1 MYFLSNTIKNGVII
15 FIVSL
20 FLPLVA
26 TPLVATMA
34 SAQTTVVNKSVY
46 DAVTRAGHR
55 AKTIQAFYAST
66 NYEPVWIGKNNNNRR
81 TALLAALRSSGDQ
94 GLPVSR
100 YKIAQLDNA
109 FSALDTANAG
119 ATELMATKIYLQYA
133 HDLSSGAVNPRKIDK
148 DLDINRP
155 LRSDQNLLEAFV
167 KSSPAQFLQALAPS
181 SKEYRLLLA
190 EKKTLERDL
199 NASGG
204 AVDIPRRLLKK
215 GSYGKSVVLL
225 RQRLTAMGYGDLGK
239 APKYDN
245 DLKAAVIKF
254 QKTNGLSADGVAG
267 RSTIARLNQGPK
279 QKLIKVLVNLE
290 RERWMNFPRGDRNVL
305 VNQASY
311 TVYLY
316 DRGRVSYQTRAI
328 IGTKAR
334 DRRTPE
340 FYDEITHMVVNPTW
354 HVPRSIAG
362 KEYLPKLRKDPTI
375 LARQNMVMISATGK
389 RINPANL
396 DLSQYTKDNFPFDL
410 SQRPSAGNALGR
422 VKFMFP
428 NKFNVY
434 LHDTPTKNL
443 FGRDRRAF
451 SHGCVRIQNPYD
463 FAYKLLEKQTPDPE
477 GAFAA
482 WLKTGKEQYVN
493 LAQPVPI
500 YLTYRTAY
508 FGVASEPSY
517 YPDIYGR
524 DKEVFK
530 ALSKAGVSLG
540 AVQS

>member
-1 MYFLSNTIKNGVII
+1 MYLLSNIARRGWII
-15 FIVSL
+15 LILAVFY
-20 FLPLVA
+20 PLG
-26 TPLVATMA
+26 MA
-34 SAQTTVVNKSVY
+34 LAQTSPIPASIVDQSVY

-66 NYEPVWIGKNNNNRR
+66 NYAPIWIGQKNKNRR
-81 TALLAALRSSGDQ
+81 TALLAAIRASGDQ

-100 YKIAQLDNA
+100 YNADKLDRA
-109 FSALDTANAG
+109 LSAPDTANAG
-119 ATELMATKIYLQYA
+119 VTELMATKIYLQYA
-133 HDLSSGAVNPRKIDK
+133 HDLSSGAVNPKKIDK

-155 LRSDQNLLEAFV
+155 MRSDQNLLEAFV
-167 KSSPAQFLQALAPS
+167 KSSPAGFLKSLAPA

-190 EKKTLERDL
+190 EKKILERSL
-199 NASGG
+199 GAAGG
-204 AVDIPRRLLKK
+204 TADIPRRTLKR
-215 GSYGKSVVLL
+215 GSSGKSVVLL
-225 RQRLTAMGYGDLGK
+225 RQRLAALGYGDLGD
-239 APKYDN
+239 APKYDD
-245 DLKAAVIKF
+245 DLKASVTKF
-254 QKTNGLSADGVAG
+254 QKANGLSADGVAG
-267 RSTIARLNQGPK
+267 PSTIGRLNQGPK

-290 RERWMNFPRGDRNVL
+290 RERWMNFPRGKRNVL

-311 TVYLY
+311 TVYMF
-316 DRGRVSYQTRAI
+316 DNGRVSYQTRAI
-328 IGTKAR
+328 IGTQAR

-354 HVPRSIAG
+354 HVPSSIAG
-362 KEYLPKLRKDPTI
+362 KEYLPMLRKNPNA
-375 LARQNMVMISATGK
+375 LKRQNMVMVSATGQK
-389 RINPANL
+389 VNPANL
-396 DLSQYTKDNFPFDL
+396 DLSQYTKDNFPFSL

-434 LHDTPTKNL
+434 LHDTPTKRL
-443 FGRDRRAF
+443 FGHDRRAF
-451 SHGCVRIQNPYD
+451 SHGCVRIQNPYG
-463 FAYKLLEKQTPDPE
+463 FAYKLLEKQTSDPE

-493 LAQPVPI
+493 LAKPVPI

-508 FGVASEPSY
+508 FGVASKPSY

-530 ALSKAGVSLG
+530 ALSKAGVSLR